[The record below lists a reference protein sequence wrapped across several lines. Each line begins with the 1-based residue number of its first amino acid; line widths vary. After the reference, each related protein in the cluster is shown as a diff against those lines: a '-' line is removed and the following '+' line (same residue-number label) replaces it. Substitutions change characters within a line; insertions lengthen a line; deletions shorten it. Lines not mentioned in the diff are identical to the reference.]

1 MHAVVK
7 SGKDGAQ
14 YLCVQMARINQ
25 ALKKC
30 RVLQSSPAN
39 LASGEGA
46 QESQDPK
53 LDSAA
58 TKQAPVKNCAIAWK
72 AHNTDFVTFSQVQRN
87 IEDAPASNERADGYP
102 SG

>member
-1 MHAVVK
+1 MAHDLMHAVVK

-14 YLCVQMARINQ
+14 HLCVQMARINQ
-25 ALKKC
+25 AVKKC
-30 RVLQSSPAN
+30 RAPQSSPAN

-58 TKQAPVKNCAIAWK
+58 TKQAPVKKLRDRVEGAQHGFCK
-72 AHNTDFVTFSQVQRN
+72 LQQG
-87 IEDAPASNERADGYP
+87 PA
-102 SG
+102 